1 MRRFLRAL
9 LLAAPVLSASF
20 ALAQTTGDIIGRVT
34 DEQGGAL
41 PGVTV
46 EARSPAFQ
54 GVRTAISDA
63 TGGFRL
69 VLLPPGLYKVT
80 ANLQGFAKAEETITV
95 SLAKTSTSEIRL
107 SAAVKEQV
115 VVTGE
120 APVVDTTSAATGSN
134 FDSRQ
139 IRTLPTGRNYSS
151 VVLVSPGVTTQTS
164 NTSNFANTIAIYGSS
179 GLENSFILDGADT
192 SGVEYGAQGKEL
204 NFEFIQEVDVKTGGY
219 QAEYGRSTGGI
230 INVITKSGGNE
241 YHGDV
246 FGYYSDQSLQADN
259 RHPNENLYG
268 TNQGFTQYDYGVD
281 LGGYAVKD
289 RIWFFGAYDRV
300 KNTVTNELTAP
311 PNVGLLVSS
320 PSLRNLGSA
329 KLTFLINSSN
339 TVVGSFFM
347 DPRVD
352 TGAINDGAH
361 TLNGDLSTFLGR
373 QDFGGRDWAAR
384 YNGVFGSSW
393 VATAQWAL
401 HRERNSVSPATDA
414 GNGIEY
420 IDSRNNNL
428 QSGGFGLIQDKAFK
442 RSFYGGS
449 LTKYLGSHEI
459 KVGFEYEDQDA
470 TVTKRMSDGQQVK
483 LLDNSADPLNPIIYR
498 HFYWTIPTA
507 SLPDNV
513 PTSQLNA
520 TPAHKMLSA
529 YLQDSWAVLPSLSM
543 NLGVRWDEQKIFD
556 SAGVKQI
563 DLKHDFAP
571 RVGVVWDP
579 TSDHRTKVFG
589 SFGYFYEQI
598 PMDLV
603 IRSYSYERQP
613 VIYNFD
619 PVSIVP
625 DDVAAELAS
634 DKNNIKGGF
643 AELADPNIK
652 GQYVREFL
660 LGGEREVMPNWAVG
674 AKYIY
679 RNYGR
684 VIEDFVSDPDAD
696 YSIGNP
702 GQGIMK
708 TLFDLNYVGGY
719 PAPRPVRIFR
729 GVQLD
734 VTKRFSD
741 NWSMVASYLWS
752 RLDGNYDGGFAPY
765 TQPFGTADP
774 NISAAYDYYDF
785 YTKGPVP
792 CTSFSSSG
800 TCLSE
805 GPAFPYTATGSLS
818 NDRRHQ
824 IKVYG
829 TYVTP
834 FKLNVGVASYF
845 RTGTPVSR
853 LGYSVTYDRWEFFLT
868 QRGTDG
874 RVPSDYE
881 VDLHLG
887 YPLQIGP
894 VTVNVLVDI
903 FQLLNAQRATFLD
916 ERYNTAQFDDANHVC
931 GTGGPD
937 DANCNAFY
945 KTALARTSP
954 RSVRFGLRIGF

>member
-1 MRRFLRAL
+1 MQRFLRAV
-9 LLAAPVLSASF
+9 LLALPLVSASF
-20 ALAQTTGDIIGRVT
+20 LLAQTTGDIVGHVT

-41 PGVTV
+41 PGVAV

-54 GVRTAISDA
+54 GVRSAVTDP
-63 TGGFRL
+63 TGSFRL
-69 VLLPPGLYKVT
+69 VLLPPGTYRVT
-80 ANLQGFAKAEETITV
+80 AVLQGFARAEETLTV
-95 SLAKTSTSEIRL
+95 SLAKTATADIHLRP
-107 SAAVKEQV
+107 AAQEQIV
-115 VVTGE
+115 VSGV
-120 APVVDTTSAATGSN
+120 APVVDTTSTAVGSN

-164 NTSNFANTIAIYGSS
+164 NTSAFANTIAIYGSS
-179 GLENSFILDGADT
+179 GLENSFVLDGADT
-192 SGVEYGAQGKEL
+192 SGIEYGAQGKEL

-219 QAEYGRSTGGI
+219 QAEFGRSTGGI

-241 YHGDV
+241 FHGDV
-246 FGYYSDQSLQADN
+246 FGYYSANALQADN
-259 RHPNENLYG
+259 RHPNENLFG
-268 TNQGFTQYDYGVD
+268 TSQGFSQYDYGVD
-281 LGGYAVKD
+281 LGGFALKD
-289 RIWFFGAYDRV
+289 RLWFFGAYDRV
-300 KNTVTNELTAP
+300 KNTVTSELTAS
-311 PNVGLLVSS
+311 PNEGLLVKS

-329 KLTFLINSSN
+329 KLTFLINESN

-361 TLNGDLSTFLGR
+361 TLNGDPSTFLGR

-384 YNGVFGSSW
+384 YNGLFGSSW
-393 VATAQWAL
+393 VATLQWAAAPRAQL
-401 HRERNSVSPATDA
+401 GQPGDRGRQRDRVHRLSQRRLPDRRLRAHPGQDVQALPV
-414 GNGIEY
+414 
-420 IDSRNNNL
+420 R
-428 QSGGFGLIQDKAFK
+428 GLPDQVP
-442 RSFYGGS
+442 R
-449 LTKYLGSHEI
+449 SHEI
-459 KVGFEYEDQDA
+459 KGGFEYEDEDA
-470 TVTKRMSDGQQVK
+470 TVTKRESGGQQVRMIE
-483 LLDNSADPLNPIIYR
+483 NSADPLNPIIYR

-520 TPAHKMLSA
+520 TPAHKTLSA
-529 YLQDSWAVLPSLSM
+529 YLQDSWAVLPSLSL
-543 NLGVRWDEQKIFD
+543 NVGVRWDEQKIFD
-556 SAGVKQI
+556 SIGVKQI

-571 RVGVVWDP
+571 RIGVVWDP
-579 TSDHRTKVFG
+579 TSDHKSKVYG
-589 SFGYFYEQI
+589 SFGYFYEQL

-625 DDVAAELAS
+625 DDTAAELAG

-643 AELADPNIK
+643 SELADPNIK

-660 LGGEREVMPNWAVG
+660 FGGEREVMPNLAVG

-679 RNYGR
+679 YGNYAR
-684 VIEDFVSDPDAD
+684 VVRGLRVRPRADSCIKPDAGAD
-696 YSIGNP
+696 GSP
-702 GQGIMK
+702 P
-708 TLFDLNYVGGY
+708 DLNYEPGF
-719 PAPRPVRIFR
+719 PAPKAQRIYR
-729 GVQLD
+729 GIELD

-752 RLDGNYDGGFAPY
+752 KLTGNFDGGFAPF

-785 YTKGPVP
+785 FTKGPVP
-792 CTSFSSSG
+792 LG
-800 TCLSE
+800 
-805 GPAFPYTATGSLS
+805 GAAFPYTATGDLS

-845 RTGTPVSR
+845 RTGTPVTR
-853 LGYSVTYDRWEFFLT
+853 LGYSGAYDRWEFFLT

-887 YPLQIGP
+887 YPFQIGP
-894 VTVNVLVDI
+894 VTINALVDI

-916 ERYNTAQFDDANHVC
+916 ERYNKAFRAQVPTRTVCVAVSDANACNQVLRDAPV
-931 GTGGPD
+931 PD
-937 DANCNAFY
+937 PPP
-945 KTALARTSP
+945 T
-954 RSVRFGLRIGF
+954 SVRFGVKLGF